1 MMKWRKKA
9 AVLLAAIMM
18 LMAPVTVMAD
28 SVDVVS
34 DKPYIS
40 LGADLNST
48 EKETVLQLLGVSER
62 ELSNYTVVTITN
74 SMEHEYLDSYLDSS
88 LIGSR
93 ALSSVLVKGQKDGY
107 GIKVTTKNISYC
119 TVGMYQN
126 ALATAGIQ
134 NADIV
139 VAGPFKISGTAGLV
153 GAIKAYENMTGKQVN
168 EEKVEAAT
176 NELVVTSDLAE
187 NIGNTEKAEELVGF
201 IKNEVAS
208 NDYTEEEMSALVDEA
223 ASEMQVSL
231 SEEDKQNILEL
242 MEKVKGLDIDVDQ
255 LQEQVKGLYSKLQG
269 MDLHIDLNSPE
280 TKSFLSNLWNKIT
293 EFFNNLLG

>member
-1 MMKWRKKA
+1 MKWRKKTDA
-9 AVLLAAIMM
+9 LLAAIMM

-28 SVDVVS
+28 SIDTS
-34 DKPYIS
+34 SNKPYIS

-48 EKETVLQLLGVSER
+48 EMETVLQLLGVSEE
-62 ELSNYTVVTITN
+62 ELSNYTVVKITN
-74 SMEHEYLDSYLDSS
+74 SMEHEYLDSYMSSS

-93 ALSSVLVKGQKDGY
+93 ALSSVLVRGEKEGY

-126 ALATAGIQ
+126 ALATAGIT
-134 NADIV
+134 NADITV
-139 VAGPFKISGTAGLV
+139 VGPFKISGTAGLV
-153 GAIKAYENMTGKQVN
+153 GAIKAYENMTGEQVD

-176 NELVVTSDLAE
+176 NELVVTSDIAE
-187 NIGNTEKAEELVGF
+187 NIGDSEKAEELVGF

-231 SEEDKQNILEL
+231 SDEDKQNILDL
-242 MEKVKGLDIDVDQ
+242 MDKVKGLDIDVTQ
-255 LQEQVKGLYSKLQG
+255 LQEQVEGLYSKLQG
-269 MDLHIDLNSPE
+269 MDLHINLNSEE
-280 TKSFLSNLWNKIT
+280 TKSFLSNLWDKIVG
-293 EFFNNLLG
+293 FFNDLLG

>member
-1 MMKWRKKA
+1 MKWRKKA
-9 AVLLAAIMM
+9 AALLAAIMM

-153 GAIKAYENMTGKQVN
+153 GAIKAYENMTGEQVDD
-168 EEKVEAAT
+168 EKVEVAT

-187 NIGNTEKAEELVGF
+187 NIGDTEKAEELVGF

-223 ASEMQVSL
+223 ASEMQVAL
-231 SEEDKQNILEL
+231 SDEDKQNILEL
-242 MEKVKGLDIDVDQ
+242 MDKVKGLDIDVDQ

-280 TKSFLSNLWNKIT
+280 TQSFLSNLWNKIT

>member
-1 MMKWRKKA
+1 MKWRKKTA
-9 AVLLAAIMM
+9 ALLAAIMM

-28 SVDVVS
+28 SIDTS
-34 DKPYIS
+34 SNKPYIS

-48 EKETVLQLLGVSER
+48 EMETVLQLLGVSEE
-62 ELSNYTVVTITN
+62 ELSNYTVVKITN
-74 SMEHEYLDSYLDSS
+74 SMEHEYLDSYMSSS

-93 ALSSVLVKGQKDGY
+93 ALSSVLVRGEKEGY

-126 ALATAGIQ
+126 ALATAGIT
-134 NADIV
+134 NADITV
-139 VAGPFKISGTAGLV
+139 VGPFKISGTAGLV
-153 GAIKAYENMTGKQVN
+153 GVIKAYENMTGEQVD

-176 NELVVTSDLAE
+176 NELVVTSDIAE
-187 NIGNTEKAEELVGF
+187 NIGDSEKAEELVGF

-231 SEEDKQNILEL
+231 SDEDKQNILDL
-242 MEKVKGLDIDVDQ
+242 MDKVKALDIDVTQ
-255 LQEQVKGLYSKLQG
+255 LQEQVEGLYSKLQG
-269 MDLHIDLNSPE
+269 MDLHINLDSEE
-280 TKSFLSNLWNKIT
+280 TKSFLSNLWDKIVG
-293 EFFNNLLG
+293 FFNDLLG

>member
-153 GAIKAYENMTGKQVN
+153 GAIKAYENMTGKQVD

-176 NELVVTSDLAE
+176 NELVVTSDLAK

-201 IKNEVAS
+201 IKNEVAL

>member
-1 MMKWRKKA
+1 MKWRKKA
-9 AVLLAAIMM
+9 AVLVAAILM

-28 SVDVVS
+28 RVDIVS

-48 EKETVLQLLGVSER
+48 EKETVLQLLGVSEK
-62 ELSNYTVVTITN
+62 ELSNYTVVSITN
-74 SMEHEYLDSYLDSS
+74 SMEHEYLDSYMSSS

-93 ALSSVLVKGQKDGY
+93 ALSSVLVRGKEDGY

-134 NADIV
+134 NADII

-153 GAIKAYENMTGKQVN
+153 GAIKAYENMTGKQVDD
-168 EEKVEAAT
+168 EKVEAAT
-176 NELVVTSDLAE
+176 NELVVTSDIAE
-187 NIGNTEKAEELVGF
+187 NIGDAEKAEEFVGF

-208 NDYTEEEMSALVDEA
+208 NDYTEEEVETLVEEA

-231 SEEDKQNILEL
+231 SDEDKQKILEL
-242 MEKVKGLDIDVDQ
+242 MERVKGLDIDVNQ

-269 MDLHIDLNSPE
+269 MDLHIDLTPE
-280 TKSFLSNLWNKIT
+280 TQSFLSGLWDKIV
-293 EFFNNLLG
+293 EFFNSLLG

>member
-153 GAIKAYENMTGKQVN
+153 GAIKAYENMTGKQVD

>member
-1 MMKWRKKA
+1 MKWRKKTA
-9 AVLLAAIMM
+9 ALLAAIMM

-28 SVDVVS
+28 SIDTS
-34 DKPYIS
+34 SNKPYIS

-48 EKETVLQLLGVSER
+48 EMETVLQLLGVSEE
-62 ELSNYTVVTITN
+62 ELSNYTVVKITN
-74 SMEHEYLDSYLDSS
+74 SMEHEYLDSYMSSS

-93 ALSSVLVKGQKDGY
+93 ALSSVLVRGEKEGY

-126 ALATAGIQ
+126 ALATAGIT
-134 NADIV
+134 NADITV
-139 VAGPFKISGTAGLV
+139 VGPFKISGTAGLV
-153 GAIKAYENMTGKQVN
+153 GVIKAYENMTGEQVD

-176 NELVVTSDLAE
+176 NELVVTSDIAE
-187 NIGNTEKAEELVGF
+187 NIGDSEKAEELVGF

-231 SEEDKQNILEL
+231 SDEDKQNILNL
-242 MEKVKGLDIDVDQ
+242 MDKVKGLDIDVTQ
-255 LQEQVKGLYSKLQG
+255 LQEQVEGLYSKLQG
-269 MDLHIDLNSPE
+269 MDLHINLDSEE
-280 TKSFLSNLWNKIT
+280 TKSFLSNLWDKIVG
-293 EFFNNLLG
+293 FFNDLLG

>member
-1 MMKWRKKA
+1 MKWRKKTA
-9 AVLLAAIMM
+9 ALLAAIMM

-28 SVDVVS
+28 SIDTS
-34 DKPYIS
+34 SNKPYIS

-48 EKETVLQLLGVSER
+48 EMETVLQLLGVSEE
-62 ELSNYTVVTITN
+62 ELSNYTVVKITN
-74 SMEHEYLDSYLDSS
+74 SMEHEYLDSYMSSS

-93 ALSSVLVKGQKDGY
+93 ALSSVLVRGEKEGY

-126 ALATAGIQ
+126 ALATAGIT
-134 NADIV
+134 NADITV
-139 VAGPFKISGTAGLV
+139 VGPFKISGTAGLV
-153 GAIKAYENMTGKQVN
+153 GVIKAYENMTGEQVD

-176 NELVVTSDLAE
+176 NELVVTSDIAE
-187 NIGNTEKAEELVGF
+187 NIGDSEKAEELVGF

-231 SEEDKQNILEL
+231 SDEDKQNILDL
-242 MEKVKGLDIDVDQ
+242 MDKVKGLDIDVTQ
-255 LQEQVKGLYSKLQG
+255 LQEQVEGLYSKLQG
-269 MDLHIDLNSPE
+269 MDLHINLDSEE
-280 TKSFLSNLWNKIT
+280 TKSFLSNLWDKIVG
-293 EFFNNLLG
+293 FFNDLLG

>member
-1 MMKWRKKA
+1 MKWRKKTA
-9 AVLLAAIMM
+9 ALLAAIMM

-28 SVDVVS
+28 SIDTS
-34 DKPYIS
+34 SNKPYIS

-48 EKETVLQLLGVSER
+48 EMETVLQLLGVSEE
-62 ELSNYTVVTITN
+62 ELSNYTVVKITN
-74 SMEHEYLDSYLDSS
+74 SMEHEYLDSYMSSS

-93 ALSSVLVKGQKDGY
+93 ALSSVLVRGEKEGY

-126 ALATAGIQ
+126 ALATAGIT
-134 NADIV
+134 NADITV
-139 VAGPFKISGTAGLV
+139 VGPFKISGTAGLV
-153 GAIKAYENMTGKQVN
+153 GAIKAYENITGEQVD

-176 NELVVTSDLAE
+176 NELVVTSDIAE
-187 NIGNTEKAEELVGF
+187 NIGDSEKAEELVGF

-231 SEEDKQNILEL
+231 SDEDKQNILDL
-242 MEKVKGLDIDVDQ
+242 MDKVKGLDIDVTQ
-255 LQEQVKGLYSKLQG
+255 LQEQVEGLYSKLQG
-269 MDLHIDLNSPE
+269 MDLHINLDSEE
-280 TKSFLSNLWNKIT
+280 TKSFLSNLWDKIVG
-293 EFFNNLLG
+293 FFNDLLG

>member
-1 MMKWRKKA
+1 MKWRKKTA
-9 AVLLAAIMM
+9 ALLAAIMM

-28 SVDVVS
+28 SIDTS
-34 DKPYIS
+34 SNKPYIS

-48 EKETVLQLLGVSER
+48 EMETVLQLLGVSEE
-62 ELSNYTVVTITN
+62 ELSNYTVVKITN
-74 SMEHEYLDSYLDSS
+74 SMEHEYLDSYMSSS

-93 ALSSVLVKGQKDGY
+93 ALSSVLVRGEKEGY

-126 ALATAGIQ
+126 ALATAGIT
-134 NADIV
+134 NADITV
-139 VAGPFKISGTAGLV
+139 VGPFKISGTAGLV
-153 GAIKAYENMTGKQVN
+153 GAIKAYENMTGEQVD

-176 NELVVTSDLAE
+176 NELVVTSDIAE
-187 NIGNTEKAEELVGF
+187 NIGDSEKAEELVGF

-231 SEEDKQNILEL
+231 SDEDKQNILNL
-242 MEKVKGLDIDVDQ
+242 MDKVKGLDIDVTQ
-255 LQEQVKGLYSKLQG
+255 LQEQVEGLYSKLQG
-269 MDLHIDLNSPE
+269 MDLHINLDSEE
-280 TKSFLSNLWNKIT
+280 TKSFLSNLWDKIVG
-293 EFFNNLLG
+293 FFNDLLG

>member
-1 MMKWRKKA
+1 MKWRKKA

-28 SVDVVS
+28 SVDTVS

-48 EKETVLQLLGVSER
+48 EKETVLQLLGVSEK
-62 ELSNYTVVTITN
+62 ELSNYTVVEITN

-93 ALSSVLVKGQKDGY
+93 ALSSVLVKGEKDGY

-126 ALATAGIQ
+126 ALATAGIK
-134 NADIV
+134 NADII

-153 GAIKAYENMTGKQVN
+153 GAIKAYENMTGKQVD
-168 EEKVEAAT
+168 EENVEAAT
-176 NELVVTSDLAE
+176 NELVLTSDLAE
-187 NIGNTEKAEELVGF
+187 NIGDTEKAEEFVGF

-231 SEEDKQNILEL
+231 SDDDKERILEL
-242 MEKVKGLDIDVDQ
+242 MDKVKGLDIDVDQ
-255 LQEQVKGLYSKLQG
+255 LQEQVKGLYNKLQG
-269 MDLHIDLNSPE
+269 MDLHINLDSEE
-280 TKSFLSNLWNKIT
+280 TQSFLSNLWNKIV

>member
-1 MMKWRKKA
+1 MKWRKKNA
-9 AVLLAAIMM
+9 ALLAAIMM

-28 SVDVVS
+28 SIDTS
-34 DKPYIS
+34 SNKPYIS

-48 EKETVLQLLGVSER
+48 EMETVLQLLGVSEE
-62 ELSNYTVVTITN
+62 ELSNYTVVKITN
-74 SMEHEYLDSYLDSS
+74 SMEHEYLDSYMSSS

-93 ALSSVLVKGQKDGY
+93 ALSSVLVRGEKEGY

-126 ALATAGIQ
+126 ALATAGIT
-134 NADIV
+134 NADITV
-139 VAGPFKISGTAGLV
+139 VGPFKISGTAGLV
-153 GAIKAYENMTGKQVN
+153 GVIKAYENMTGEQVD

-176 NELVVTSDLAE
+176 NELVVTSDIAE
-187 NIGNTEKAEELVGF
+187 NIGDSEKAEDLVGF

-231 SEEDKQNILEL
+231 SDEDKQNILDL
-242 MEKVKGLDIDVDQ
+242 MDKVKGLDIDVTQ
-255 LQEQVKGLYSKLQG
+255 LQEQVEGLYSKFQG
-269 MDLHIDLNSPE
+269 MDLHINLDSEE
-280 TKSFLSNLWNKIT
+280 TKSFLSNLWDKIVG
-293 EFFNNLLG
+293 FFNDLLG

>member
-1 MMKWRKKA
+1 MKWRKKA
-9 AVLLAAIMM
+9 ALLLAAIMM

-153 GAIKAYENMTGKQVN
+153 GAIKAYENMTGKQVDD
-168 EEKVEAAT
+168 EKVEAAT

-187 NIGNTEKAEELVGF
+187 NIGDTEKAEELVGF

>member
-1 MMKWRKKA
+1 M
-9 AVLLAAIMM
+9 LLAAIMM

-48 EKETVLQLLGVSER
+48 EKETVLQLLGVSEK
-62 ELSNYTVVTITN
+62 ELSNYTVVEITN
-74 SMEHEYLDSYLDSS
+74 SMEHEYLDSYMSSS

-93 ALSSVLVKGQKDGY
+93 ALSSVLVRGEKEGY

-126 ALATAGIQ
+126 ALATAGIT
-134 NADIV
+134 NADITV
-139 VAGPFKISGTAGLV
+139 VGPFKISGTAGLV
-153 GAIKAYENMTGKQVN
+153 GVIKAYENMTGEQVD

-176 NELVVTSDLAE
+176 NELVVTSDIAE
-187 NIGNTEKAEELVGF
+187 NIGDSEKAEELVGF

-231 SEEDKQNILEL
+231 SDEDKQNILDL
-242 MEKVKGLDIDVDQ
+242 MDKVKGLDIDVTQ
-255 LQEQVKGLYSKLQG
+255 LQEQVEGLYSKLQG
-269 MDLHIDLNSPE
+269 MDLHINLDSEE
-280 TKSFLSNLWNKIT
+280 TKSFLSNLWDKIVG
-293 EFFNNLLG
+293 FFNDLLG

>member
-1 MMKWRKKA
+1 MKCRKKTA
-9 AVLLAAIMM
+9 ALLAAIMM

-28 SVDVVS
+28 SIDTS
-34 DKPYIS
+34 SNKPYIS

-48 EKETVLQLLGVSER
+48 EMETVLQLLGVSEE
-62 ELSNYTVVTITN
+62 ELSNYTVVKITN
-74 SMEHEYLDSYLDSS
+74 SMEHEYLDSYMSSS

-93 ALSSVLVKGQKDGY
+93 ALSSVLVRGEKEGY

-126 ALATAGIQ
+126 ALATAGIT
-134 NADIV
+134 NADITV
-139 VAGPFKISGTAGLV
+139 VGPFKISGTAGLV
-153 GAIKAYENMTGKQVN
+153 GVIKAYENMTGEQVD

-176 NELVVTSDLAE
+176 NELVVTSDIAE
-187 NIGNTEKAEELVGF
+187 NIGDSEKAEELVGF

-231 SEEDKQNILEL
+231 SDEDKQNILDL
-242 MEKVKGLDIDVDQ
+242 MDKVKGLDIDVTQ
-255 LQEQVKGLYSKLQG
+255 LQEQVEGLYSKLQG
-269 MDLHIDLNSPE
+269 MDLHINLDSEE
-280 TKSFLSNLWNKIT
+280 TKSFLSNLWDKIVG
-293 EFFNNLLG
+293 FFNDLLG

>member
-1 MMKWRKKA
+1 MKWRKKA
-9 AVLLAAIMM
+9 AALLAAIMM

-153 GAIKAYENMTGKQVN
+153 GAIKAYENMTGEQVDD
-168 EEKVEAAT
+168 EKVEVAT

-187 NIGNTEKAEELVGF
+187 NIGDAEKAEELVGF

-208 NDYTEEEMSALVDEA
+208 NDYTEDEMSALVDEA

-231 SEEDKQNILEL
+231 SDEDKQNILEL
-242 MEKVKGLDIDVDQ
+242 MDKVKGLDIDVDQ

-280 TKSFLSNLWNKIT
+280 TQSFLSNLWNKIT

>member
-1 MMKWRKKA
+1 MKWRKKA

-28 SVDVVS
+28 SVDTVS

-48 EKETVLQLLGVSER
+48 EKETVLQLLGVSEK
-62 ELSNYTVVTITN
+62 ELSNYTVVEITN

-93 ALSSVLVKGQKDGY
+93 ALSSVLVKGEKDGY

-126 ALATAGIQ
+126 ALATAGIK
-134 NADIV
+134 NADII

-153 GAIKAYENMTGKQVN
+153 GAIKAYENMTGKQVD
-168 EEKVEAAT
+168 EENVEAAT
-176 NELVVTSDLAE
+176 NELVLTSDLAE
-187 NIGNTEKAEELVGF
+187 NIGDTEKAEEFVGF

-231 SEEDKQNILEL
+231 SDDDKARILEL
-242 MEKVKGLDIDVDQ
+242 MDKVKGLDIDVDQ

-269 MDLHIDLNSPE
+269 MDLHINLDSEE
-280 TKSFLSNLWNKIT
+280 TQSFLSNLWNKIV

>member
-153 GAIKAYENMTGKQVN
+153 GAIKAYENMTGKQVD

-231 SEEDKQNILEL
+231 SDDDKARILEL
-242 MEKVKGLDIDVDQ
+242 MDKVKGLDIDVDQ

-269 MDLHIDLNSPE
+269 MDLHINLDSEE
-280 TKSFLSNLWNKIT
+280 TQSFLSNLWNKIV

>member
-1 MMKWRKKA
+1 MKWRKKA

-153 GAIKAYENMTGKQVN
+153 GAIKAYENMTGKQVD

>member
-1 MMKWRKKA
+1 MKWRKKTA
-9 AVLLAAIMM
+9 ALLAAIMM

-28 SVDVVS
+28 SIDTS
-34 DKPYIS
+34 SNKPYIS

-48 EKETVLQLLGVSER
+48 EMETVLQLLGVSEE
-62 ELSNYTVVTITN
+62 ELSNYTVVKITN
-74 SMEHEYLDSYLDSS
+74 SMEHEYLDSYMSSS

-93 ALSSVLVKGQKDGY
+93 ALSSVLVRGEKEGY

-126 ALATAGIQ
+126 ALATAGIT
-134 NADIV
+134 NADITV
-139 VAGPFKISGTAGLV
+139 VGPFKISGTAGLV
-153 GAIKAYENMTGKQVN
+153 GVIKAYENMTGEQVD

-176 NELVVTSDLAE
+176 NELVVTSDIAE
-187 NIGNTEKAEELVGF
+187 NIGDSEKAEELVGF

-231 SEEDKQNILEL
+231 SDEDKQNILDL
-242 MEKVKGLDIDVDQ
+242 MDKVKGLDIDVTQ
-255 LQEQVKGLYSKLQG
+255 LQEQVEGLYSKLQG
-269 MDLHIDLNSPE
+269 MDLHINLDSEE
-280 TKSFLSNLWNKIT
+280 TKSFLSNLWDKIV
-293 EFFNNLLG
+293 EFFNDLLG